1 MQERLTN
8 LLTATGTIV
17 DLVDA
22 ITALH
27 NTIMEIDATNA
38 LNLRHLLTAEYLL
51 LIQTKKDIHSLCNEI
66 DLLLMGQT
74 ETH

>member
-1 MQERLTN
+1 MQEQLTN
-8 LLTATGTIV
+8 LLTATGAIV
-17 DLVDA
+17 DLIDA

-51 LIQTKKDIHSLCNEI
+51 LTQTKKDIHSLCNEI
-66 DLLLMGQT
+66 DLLLMEQT